1 MEVVRVHGRG
11 VGRWMMG
18 VAVLGACVVAT
29 PALAAN
35 KSLPVAVAS
44 LPSDVEVI
52 ASVDATIARST
63 KLYSTMIPPLL
74 SLASNAQSGLDDVK
88 KTCGFDPLTAFDD
101 VTVALDSNKAG
112 AVFIGVN
119 VKESDFTACLVAMGK
134 KKAGADITTSKKGNA
149 YTLTAPSGTYYFSWL
164 PGDVIAF
171 TKNPK
176 DEKELARFTGGAGA
190 LATNKALSGW
200 ISMAD
205 PNALGMVATT
215 RSFSQGPVSLDGGV
229 GSIVYRSGSFDVK
242 LTIEVGSKSK
252 AESIEKGA
260 GMLKSLLSGKGPSEL
275 QTIVG
280 TLDVKASGT
289 QVVAKASGSESDVSA
304 VLGWLIKGMP

>member
-1 MEVVRVHGRG
+1 MAVEQVPGRG
-11 VGRWMMG
+11 VGRWGMG
-18 VAVLGACVVAT
+18 VAVVGACVVAT

-44 LPSDVEVI
+44 LPSDVEVV
-52 ASVDATIARST
+52 ASIDATIARST
-63 KLYSTMIPPLL
+63 KLYTTMVPPLL
-74 SLASNAQSGLDDVK
+74 SMASSAQTGLDEVK
-88 KTCGFDPLTAFDD
+88 KTCGFDPLTAIDD
-101 VTVALDSNKAG
+101 VTLAVAGGRDG

-119 VKESDFTACLVAMGK
+119 IKESDFTACLVALGK
-134 KKAGADITTSKKGNA
+134 KKGGADITTSKKGTT
-149 YTLTAPSGTYYFSWL
+149 YTVTAPSGTYYFGWL

-190 LATNKALSGW
+190 LASNKALTGW
-200 ISMAD
+200 IAMAA
-205 PNALGMVATT
+205 PNALAMVATT

-229 GSIVYRSGSFDVK
+229 GSIVYKSGAFDVK

-260 GMLKSLLSGKGPSEL
+260 NMVKSLLSGKGPSEL

-289 QVVAKASGSESDVSA
+289 QVVAKASGDESDVGA